1 MKRYLAVGVII
12 TMFACVVRA
21 EDTLSGTWEGETRNG
36 TSIVL
41 NVEAKGAVLTG
52 TLVRGGQSAT
62 LSDGKVSENTFTFK
76 ATLNDQ
82 PEGFSG
88 ELTGDEIKIWM
99 DRQGA
104 SNAIVLRRVKRK
116 QAALTTGSVSWAKV
130 F

>member
-1 MKRYLAVGVII
+1 MNRYLAVGVII
-12 TMFACVVRA
+12 TMFACVVQA
-21 EDTLSGTWEGETRNG
+21 QDTLSGTWEGETRNG
-36 TSIVL
+36 ASIVL
-41 NVEAKGAVLTG
+41 NLEAKGTALTG
-52 TLVRGGQSAT
+52 TLVRSGQSAT
-62 LSDGKVSENTFTFK
+62 LSDGTVSKNTFTFK

-116 QAALTTGSVSWAKV
+116 
-130 F
+130 